1 MTSPSEHMH
10 EALSLAKKGLLTTR
24 PNPMVGCVITLDN
37 KIIGRGWHKMAGEG
51 HAKIRAIQDVFKNLG
66 SKAESSLARSEMF
79 VTLEPC
85 STTGK
90 TPPCSEAIKKHKIK
104 KVYIAS
110 ADTSQNGFARKE
122 KDIEIIEGLLEFEA
136 RELNR
141 GFFSRIEKNRPF
153 ITAKMATGLDG
164 GIALASGESKW
175 ITSEISRKDVHKLR
189 ATNEAILTGTGTVLK
204 DDPTLTSRD
213 SGYDTNE
220 VKQPL
225 RVVID
230 RNHSLTGQENIFSEV
245 AKTLIF
251 TTQNSKIKSN
261 TAEICIMSKQDLN
274 NLNLIMEYLANEKSI
289 NTLLIESGSRIFDA
303 LLADKLI
310 DEFILYQAPKLLGKE
325 KKTFSKFGE
334 TNQKLSTIGFEINTI
349 TNLGQ
354 DKKIVLTPNYK

>member
-1 MTSPSEHMH
+1 M
-10 EALSLAKKGLLTTR
+10 
-24 PNPMVGCVITLDN
+24 
-37 KIIGRGWHKMAGEG
+37 
-51 HAKIRAIQDVFKNLG
+51 
-66 SKAESSLARSEMF
+66 
-79 VTLEPC
+79 
-85 STTGK
+85 
-90 TPPCSEAIKKHKIK
+90 
-104 KVYIAS
+104 
-110 ADTSQNGFARKE
+110 
-122 KDIEIIEGLLEFEA
+122 EFEA

-213 SGYDTNE
+213 SGYDMNE

-230 RNHSLTGQENIFSEV
+230 RNHSLTVQENIFSEG

>member
-37 KIIGRGWHKMAGEG
+37 EIIGRGWHKTAGEG
-51 HAKIRAIQDVFKNLG
+51 HAEVNAIQDVFENLG
-66 SKAESSLARSEMF
+66 PKAESALARSEMF

-85 STTGK
+85 STTGQ
-90 TPPCSEAIKKHKIK
+90 TPPCSEAIKRYGIK

-110 ADTSQNGFARKE
+110 EDNSQDGFAKE
-122 KDIEIIEGLLEFEA
+122 EKAIEIVEGLLEKEA

-175 ITSEISRKDVHKLR
+175 ITSETSREDVHKLR
-189 ATNEAILTGTGTVLK
+189 ATNEAILTGTGTILK
-204 DDPTLTSRD
+204 DNPTLTSRD
-213 SGYDTNE
+213 SGYDIND

-230 RNHSLTGQENIFSEV
+230 RNLYLTGEENIFSSE

-251 TTQNSKIKSN
+251 TTKGTKIKSKS
-261 TAEICIMSKQDLN
+261 AEILTMAKQDLN
-274 NLNLIMEYLANEKSI
+274 NLNLIMGYLAKEKSI
-289 NTLLIESGSRIFDA
+289 NTLMVESGSQIFDA
-303 LLADKLI
+303 LLAEYLI
-310 DEFILYQAPKLLGKE
+310 DEFILYQAPKLLGQGR
-325 KKTFSKFGE
+325 KTFSNFDQ
-334 TNQKLSTIGFEINTI
+334 TNRKLSTIGFEIKAV

-354 DKKIVLTPNYK
+354 DKKIVLTPNYT

>member
-51 HAKIRAIQDVFKNLG
+51 HAEIRAIQDVFKNLG
-66 SKAESSLARSEMF
+66 SKAESALARSEMF

-213 SGYDTNE
+213 SGYDMNE

-230 RNHSLTGQENIFSEV
+230 RNHSLTGQENIFSEG